1 QWTDTADGSTRHTL
15 LLNYPKSKNK
25 KWYDLELQLD
35 FMLEGDTPYYITE
48 LTSILT
54 STENVESLTE
64 RFLVNW
70 EGNSGDKV
78 LERQNNSKQ
87 IHAFLTQQV
96 RG

>member
-1 QWTDTADGSTRHTL
+1 
-15 LLNYPKSKNK
+15 
-25 KWYDLELQLD
+25 
-35 FMLEGDTPYYITE
+35 MLEGDTPYYITG

-54 STENVESLTE
+54 STEDVETLTE

-78 LERQNNSKQ
+78 LERQNNAKQ

-96 RG
+96 RGGGALASSWNFPEEYKS